1 VQDLDLKLMKMTRI
15 VPVATA
21 LVVAAF
27 MTAAMAQT
35 PQPTY
40 QPKFKGDPARSDSEA
55 AALGYLRTFLR
66 AQKVYK
72 KKNDR
77 FATSLMELSKTGS
90 FTRRMASSTNRGDY
104 TVKFIPHKDK
114 DWFEIEMVPKQLD
127 STHRSFFAKMEGNDR
142 RDDGAIRA
150 DEQKEA
156 DEHSPIL
163 KPDAS

>member
-1 VQDLDLKLMKMTRI
+1 MKMTRI
-15 VPVATA
+15 LPLVASV
-21 LVVAAF
+21 LLAAIL
-27 MTAAMAQT
+27 AGAQT
-35 PQPTY
+35 PSTTY

-66 AQKVYK
+66 AQKIYK
-72 KKNDR
+72 KKNDH

-104 TVKFIPHKDK
+104 TVKFTPHKEK
-114 DWFEIEMVPKQLD
+114 DWFEIAMVPKQLD
-127 STHRSFFAKMEGNDR
+127 STHRSFFAKMEGNER
-142 RDDGAIRA
+142 KDDGVIRA
-150 DEQKEA
+150 DDQKEA

>member
-1 VQDLDLKLMKMTRI
+1 MKMTRI